1 MVFILFKRLTIHTK
15 FILILP
21 FLKVL
26 TTILLLIIFLFVSIL
41 MPYANFDD
49 NGAAREVYDEQQQED
64 PDLSMGEFIFEKLL
78 YVGKIF
84 DPGDDDDA
92 PHNLPLKNQ
101 QPLQPMQIQAGFLDC
116 TKTIIKVQ
124 DSKTLI
130 EKPTC
135 LFKENMFSFDFHASV
150 FHPPAFPI

>member
-78 YVGKIF
+78 CIGQLF
-84 DPGDDDDA
+84 NDEDDA
-92 PHNLPLKNQ
+92 DEPGSIPIQKQHPTQ
-101 QPLQPMQIQAGFLDC
+101 AMQIQAGFLEC
-116 TKTIIKVQ
+116 YKVTIKIQELPISPIKQ
-124 DSKTLI
+124 I
-130 EKPTC
+130 CE
-135 LFKENMFSFDFHASV
+135 FKDNKFGREFSSFI
-150 FHPPAFPI
+150 FHPPAGLS